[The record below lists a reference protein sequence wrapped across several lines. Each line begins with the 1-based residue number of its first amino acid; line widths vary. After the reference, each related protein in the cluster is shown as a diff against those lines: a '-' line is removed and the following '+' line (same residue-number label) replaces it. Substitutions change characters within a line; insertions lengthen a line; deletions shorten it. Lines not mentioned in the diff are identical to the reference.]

1 MVWNL
6 FSPPLVC
13 LSMTVV
19 LWVQGWPM
27 QGGTVPGPGGPDGG
41 SHLTAPAVAPPD
53 GLLPSETEVFPE
65 SCWHPSSAGTVYM

>member
-1 MVWNL
+1 
-6 FSPPLVC
+6 
-13 LSMTVV
+13 
-19 LWVQGWPM
+19 M

-65 SCWHPSSAGTVYM
+65 SC